1 MFDLSTIPDSFFEN
15 PFPYYKDLLEGPSV
29 LPQADGS
36 VIISKH
42 ALLSVVYKDV
52 ETFISDKK
60 LAYGPKFG
68 VGSALFEHHTT
79 SLVFNDPPL
88 HTRVR
93 KIITAALNPRAI
105 QRMQAGLEATVV
117 SLLDELECKS
127 TSTQQV
133 DLIDD
138 YASKIPIQIIGNLLA
153 IPMEERG
160 PLRDWSLAILGAL
173 EPNLTASQLDKGN
186 EAVIGFKSYLK
197 QLVSKRSKTPK
208 DPETDVLTRLIQ
220 AQGAQE
226 LSETELLQNC
236 IFILNAGHETTTNL
250 IGNALYMLWSNPK
263 QKELLMTRPNLIES
277 AVEEVLRTQSPNQF
291 GNRQTIKQLE
301 IDGVRL
307 EKGTNIHLC
316 IGAANRDPDIFF
328 EPDKFD
334 IQRKNAKRH
343 LGFAAGPHVCVGLTL
358 ARLEAKIAIEKF
370 LHRFPNYT
378 LSKGAEISQRIRFR
392 GFLNLPT
399 MLNPS

>member
-1 MFDLSTIPDSFFEN
+1 MFDLSNIPNNFFEN

-29 LPQADGS
+29 LPQTDGS

-93 KIITAALNPRAI
+93 KIMTAALNPRAI

-117 SLLDELECKS
+117 SLLDELEFKS
-127 TSTQQV
+127 TNTQQV
-133 DLIDD
+133 DLIGD

-186 EAVIGFKSYLK
+186 AAVIGFKSYLK

-250 IGNALYMLWSNPK
+250 IGNALYMLWNNPK
-263 QKELLMTRPNLIES
+263 QKELLMNRPDLIES

-291 GNRQTIKQLE
+291 GNRQTIKQVE

-307 EKGTNIHLC
+307 DKDTNIHLC

-370 LHRFPNYT
+370 LHRFPNYA
-378 LSKGAEISQRIRFR
+378 LSRGAEISPRVRFR
-392 GFLNLPT
+392 GFLELPT
-399 MLNPS
+399 ILHPS

>member
-1 MFDLSTIPDSFFEN
+1 MFDLSNIPDSFFEN

-93 KIITAALNPRAI
+93 KIMTAALNPRAI

-117 SLLDELECKS
+117 SLLDELEFKS
-127 TSTQQV
+127 TSAQQV
-133 DLIDD
+133 DLIGD

-186 EAVIGFKSYLK
+186 AAVIGFKSYLK
-197 QLVSKRSKTPK
+197 QLVSKRSKAPK

-236 IFILNAGHETTTNL
+236 IFI
-250 IGNALYMLWSNPK
+250 
-263 QKELLMTRPNLIES
+263 
-277 AVEEVLRTQSPNQF
+277 
-291 GNRQTIKQLE
+291 
-301 IDGVRL
+301 
-307 EKGTNIHLC
+307 
-316 IGAANRDPDIFF
+316 
-328 EPDKFD
+328 
-334 IQRKNAKRH
+334 
-343 LGFAAGPHVCVGLTL
+343 
-358 ARLEAKIAIEKF
+358 
-370 LHRFPNYT
+370 
-378 LSKGAEISQRIRFR
+378 
-392 GFLNLPT
+392 
-399 MLNPS
+399 